1 MRGVGIVT
9 KLYQKS
15 LIALAVMLFVAIA
28 SSDTFAKS
36 WRGIT
41 PLHSTAEDVRKL
53 FPACEEKPTG
63 CSLTLEDQEVV
74 LIYSGGNLGGPS
86 ECKGIPK
93 GTVLAIIVRFGG
105 SKNLQEFKRKR
116 ERVTTFDSSE
126 PPRRSYKAYYYA
138 REGFIINTYRD
149 KAFQLAY
156 IAAEKDIPLCPDYYD
171 EPKDFVVIG
180 AGHDKLN

>member
-1 MRGVGIVT
+1 M
-9 KLYQKS
+9 
-15 LIALAVMLFVAIA
+15 IAFAVILFLAIA

-53 FPACEEKPTG
+53 FPTCEEKPTG
-63 CSLTLEDQEVV
+63 CSLAFEDQEVV
-74 LIYSGGNLGGPS
+74 IIYSGADYLKGPS

-93 GTVLAIIVRFGG
+93 GTVLGIIVRFRGL
-105 SKNLQEFKRKR
+105 KKLEEFKLKR

-126 PPRRSYKAYYYA
+126 PPRRIYKAYYYA
-138 REGFIINTYRD
+138 REGFIINTYKG

-156 IAAEKDIPLCPDYYD
+156 IAAEKDIPLCPEYYD

-180 AGHDKLN
+180 LGHDKLN